1 MQGTDALGKPFAIG
15 DIVNVPCEVTA
26 IGASSQN
33 GVPILGLTCKYTTPN
48 GSTIT
53 VATIYSSQTIIDR

>member
-15 DIVNVPCEVTA
+15 DIVNVPMEVTA

-33 GVPILGLTCKYTTPN
+33 GVPILGLTCKYTTPD
-48 GSTIT
+48 GSAIS
-53 VATIYSSQTIIDR
+53 VATIYSTQTIIDR